1 MRYRLTGLALD
12 PHVVEDP
19 RQLADALAGIL
30 GLVPSQVVDPVVVKH
45 SLDARRRP
53 ARHIWSIEV
62 EVADGSE
69 VRPRPPRGANVKHL
83 DDDDPS
89 SALRADPV
97 LADAPPLAS
106 TPASFRPVVVGAGPA
121 GLFAALAL
129 ARLGAPPLLLERG
142 QPVEQRSRDVE
153 AFWADGTLDAESN
166 VLFGEGGAGIYSDGK
181 IYTRSRNP
189 EVASVLQELVDLG
202 VPSRIL
208 IEARPHIGADRLKLL
223 LVSLRQ
229 RLIDLG
235 VEIRFGAQVAELLR
249 DGDRVVGVV
258 LADGEE
264 IRRGP
269 VVLAAGQSARETFE
283 MMLRAGVPME
293 AWSSAIG
300 VRIEHPQSFID
311 RAQYKVAHARV
322 RGLPPADYHLAWHG
336 RRFRGSYTFCMCPGG
351 RIIAASNLP
360 GHIVTNGMALSDR
373 GGPWANS
380 ALVVQ
385 VRPEDYAPYG
395 AIGDPLLGFRFQDAF
410 EQQAAELGGGGFKAP
425 AQWVDDFLDGRR
437 SERPVE
443 SSYQPGTTPSDLR
456 LCLPDAVS
464 AALGEALMAFGRRL
478 RGFDGPEGRLVGVE
492 TRTSS
497 PVRIPRDDE
506 CRAWGIEG
514 FYPVGEGAG
523 YAGGIVSAAVDG
535 LRAAEWVVKH
545 ASIRVARD

>member
-1 MRYRLTGLALD
+1 MRYRLTGLALE

-19 RQLADALAGIL
+19 RQLADALARIL
-30 GLVPSQVVDPVVVKH
+30 GLRPTEVVDPLVVKH

-53 ARHIWSIEV
+53 ARHIYSIEV
-62 EVADGSE
+62 DVADGAE
-69 VRPRPPRGANVKHL
+69 VRSRPPRGANVKHL
-83 DDDDPS
+83 EEEDAPA
-89 SALRADPV
+89 ALRADPV
-97 LADAPPLAS
+97 LADATPLAS
-106 TPASFRPVVVGAGPA
+106 KPPSFRPVVIGAGPA

-142 QPVEQRSRDVE
+142 QPVEPRSKDVE
-153 AFWADGTLDAESN
+153 AFWEDGALDPESN
-166 VLFGEGGAGIYSDGK
+166 VLFGEGGAGTFSDGK

-189 EVASVLQELVDLG
+189 AVAAVLQEMVDLG

-208 IEARPHIGADRLKLL
+208 IESRPHIGADRIRSL

-229 RLIDLG
+229 RLTDLG
-235 VEIRFGAQVAELLR
+235 VEIRFGARVAELLR
-249 DGDRVVGVV
+249 EGDRVVGVV

-264 IRRGP
+264 IRRAP
-269 VVLAAGQSARETFE
+269 VLLAAGQSARDAFA
-283 MMLRAGVPME
+283 MLQRAGVPME

-300 VRIEHPQSFID
+300 VRIEHPQAFID

-336 RRFRGSYTFCMCPGG
+336 RRFRGSYSFCMCPGG
-351 RIIAASNLP
+351 RIINASNLP
-360 GHIVTNGMALSDR
+360 GHIVTNGMAHSDR
-373 GGPWANS
+373 GGAWANS

-385 VRPEDYAPYG
+385 VRPEDYAAYG
-395 AIGDPLLGFRFQDAF
+395 APDDPLLGFRFQDAF
-410 EQQAAELGGGGFKAP
+410 EEKAAELGGGGFRAP
-425 AQWVDDFLDGRR
+425 AQWVDDFLEGRR

-443 SSYQPGTTPSDLR
+443 TTYRPGTTPTDLR
-456 LCLPDAVS
+456 LCLPDPVS

-492 TRTSS
+492 TRTSC

-514 FYPVGEGAG
+514 LYPVGEGAG

-535 LRAAEWVVKH
+535 LRAAEWMVKH
-545 ASIRVARD
+545 AAARAARA